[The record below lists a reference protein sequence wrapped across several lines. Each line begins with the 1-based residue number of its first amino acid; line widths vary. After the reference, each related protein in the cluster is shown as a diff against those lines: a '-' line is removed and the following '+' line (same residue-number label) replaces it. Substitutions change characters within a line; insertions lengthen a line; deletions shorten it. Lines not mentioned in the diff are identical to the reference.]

1 MEYREDDLAEMI
13 EADRRGAIFGA
24 RRLLEADP
32 LILDTETTGLDEN
45 AEICEL
51 AIITHEGKVVV
62 DSLVKPIAPIPAEA
76 TAVHG
81 ITSKD
86 VSDAPSLLKALRQ
99 VDAGRILKGRTV
111 GIYNVNYDLRL
122 LRQSIDSRRRNRH
135 LQVIEDMYANSVCVM
150 ELYAHYYGK
159 WHERYESYTWQSLED
174 TAIQCDLEWTGESHR
189 ALSDARMTLAL
200 LEHMAESMTGV
211 E

>member
-62 DSLVKPIAPIPAEA
+62 DSLSNRLPRF
-76 TAVHG
+76 
-81 ITSKD
+81 
-86 VSDAPSLLKALRQ
+86 L
-99 VDAGRILKGRTV
+99 
-111 GIYNVNYDLRL
+111 LRL
-122 LRQSIDSRRRNRH
+122 Q
-135 LQVIEDMYANSVCVM
+135 QCM
-150 ELYAHYYGK
+150 EL
-159 WHERYESYTWQSLED
+159 R
-174 TAIQCDLEWTGESHR
+174 
-189 ALSDARMTLAL
+189 ARMFRTLRRCSRL
-200 LEHMAESMTGV
+200 
-211 E
+211 